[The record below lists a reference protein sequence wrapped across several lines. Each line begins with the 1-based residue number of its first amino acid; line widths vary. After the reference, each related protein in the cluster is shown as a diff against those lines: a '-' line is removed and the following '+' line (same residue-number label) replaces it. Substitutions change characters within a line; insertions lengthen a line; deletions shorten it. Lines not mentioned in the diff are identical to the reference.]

1 MYDIRSGYLR
11 DVAIHSTGSSRK
23 NDGVAGCREDRSWM
37 SATVSSAVNLP
48 ECIFLPVVSG
58 GMEQHETEPRQR
70 DTILRTDPIVI
81 IKREKNRIR

>member
-48 ECIFLPVVSG
+48 ECIFLPVLSG
-58 GMEQHETEPRQR
+58 GWNNMRLSHVSATRFYE
-70 DTILRTDPIVI
+70 L
-81 IKREKNRIR
+81 IRS